1 MGPVDGRLSVDVA
14 FVDVVG
20 VVPDVDRGR
29 VLVQVGQ
36 TADRLQQVGIVQ
48 DAHHKV
54 DSVGAETF
62 QNLST
67 KTKPVN
73 KKKCDHLHDDISW
86 ITMKAMTT
94 DR

>member
-73 KKKCDHLHDDISW
+73 KKNVTTYTTIS
-86 ITMKAMTT
+86 TTTT